1 MPPIVIDVRRTDDL
15 RDVIHR
21 TVQALAEGRLVGFP
35 TETVYGLAASA
46 LDTSAV
52 NRLVEVKGRSANH
65 PLSLAVKSADE
76 ALDYVPDISPL
87 GKRLA
92 RRCWPGPITL
102 VLGDNHRDSLIQQ
115 LPQKVRNYVVPKDTI
130 GLRVPAHRLIL
141 EVLNLMAGPLILT
154 SANPTGQTE
163 AVTADEVV
171 DYFGDRVELILDDGR
186 SQFGQPSSVV
196 RIDNNRVEL
205 LRPGVVSNKTLKR
218 LSNFMVL
225 MICTGNTC
233 RSPMA
238 ELLLQKRLATELD
251 CDLESLHDRGVE
263 IMSAGIAAQSG
274 GRPSPEAVS
283 IMQEYGLDLSS
294 HMSQPMSERVVRHA
308 DLILTM
314 TRSHR
319 DMLLHQWPE
328 AVSRTRLLCVDTLD
342 ISDPIGGSI
351 DVYRSCANQ
360 IDNHLKEQV
369 QRLDLQSLIGKI
381 VPQT

>member
-1 MPPIVIDVRRTDDL
+1 
-15 RDVIHR
+15 
-21 TVQALAEGRLVGFP
+21 
-35 TETVYGLAASA
+35 
-46 LDTSAV
+46 
-52 NRLVEVKGRSANH
+52 
-65 PLSLAVKSADE
+65 
-76 ALDYVPDISPL
+76 
-87 GKRLA
+87 
-92 RRCWPGPITL
+92 
-102 VLGDNHRDSLIQQ
+102 
-115 LPQKVRNYVVPKDTI
+115 
-130 GLRVPAHRLIL
+130 
-141 EVLNLMAGPLILT
+141 
-154 SANPTGQTE
+154 
-163 AVTADEVV
+163 
-171 DYFGDRVELILDDGR
+171 
-186 SQFGQPSSVV
+186 
-196 RIDNNRVEL
+196 
-205 LRPGVVSNKTLKR
+205 
-218 LSNFMVL
+218 MVL